1 MDICVISL
9 VAPVV
14 LLVSALLT
22 AGYLLPIS
30 IQGFLAKEK
39 QLSTQEKLIHMV
51 MTEDGEIVEH
61 TKSNMWMLVP
71 VIILAALIVLL
82 GICPTSL
89 INMISGIAAELM

>member
-1 MDICVISL
+1 
-9 VAPVV
+9 
-14 LLVSALLT
+14 
-22 AGYLLPIS
+22 
-30 IQGFLAKEK
+30 
-39 QLSTQEKLIHMV
+39 MV